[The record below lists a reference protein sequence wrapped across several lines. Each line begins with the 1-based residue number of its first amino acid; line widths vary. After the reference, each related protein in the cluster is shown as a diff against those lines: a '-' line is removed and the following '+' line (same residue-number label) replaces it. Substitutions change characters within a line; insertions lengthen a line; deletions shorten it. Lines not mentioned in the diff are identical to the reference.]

1 MKEGILQAMNRLK
14 ELFKKKD
21 GPQKKGVSFQ
31 YVAVILG
38 LGIALML
45 FGNFFSSGS
54 SDKQKSVT
62 TSNETQETQAV
73 VGHKDSSSPSSVIEY
88 EHYYED
94 QLKEALEDVYGVSD
108 VKVKVYVAT
117 SETKIVG
124 KDKKTDSKTT
134 TETDK
139 QGGSRKIEERD
150 EDGKAITTN
159 GDKGE
164 QPLIIGKE
172 QPQISGVLVIAG
184 GADNPQVQLWI
195 KKAVNSLLGVP
206 NYRIAVLP
214 KKQRGNH

>member
-1 MKEGILQAMNRLK
+1 MNGLK

-21 GPQKKGVSFQ
+21 GPPKKGVSFQ

-45 FGNFFSSGS
+45 FGSFFSSGS

-62 TSNETQETQAV
+62 ASNQTKETQSVAGQN
-73 VGHKDSSSPSSVIEY
+73 DSSSPSSVIEY

-108 VKVKVYVAT
+108 PKVKVYIAT
-117 SETKIVG
+117 TETKIVG
-124 KDKKTDSKTT
+124 KDKKIDSKTT

-159 GDKGE
+159 GDNGE

-172 QPQISGVLVIAG
+172 QPQISGVLVVAG
-184 GADNPQVQLWI
+184 GADNAQVQLWI
-195 KKAVNSLLGVP
+195 KEAVNSLFGVP
-206 NYRIAVLP
+206 DYRITVLP